1 MNNTVKCERCTA
13 KDGEK
18 HPLLGFL
25 VEVSEVKINDEIQ
38 LLCQRCKVH
47 RLLKTQREME
57 DERKSSTVKGFLK
70 SIFK

>member
-1 MNNTVKCERCTA
+1 MNEIVSCERCTA

-18 HPLLGFL
+18 HPLSGFL

-47 RLLKTQREME
+47 RLLKTQREIE
-57 DERKSSTVKGFLK
+57 DDRNSKTFKGFLK